1 MVREKRYLPME
12 IYMLGFMLMVNH
24 QDMVNIFGVMELF
37 IGVDSRFKFRL
48 L

>member
-1 MVREKRYLPME
+1 ME
-12 IYMLGFMLMVNH
+12 IYMLGFMLMVNL

-37 IGVDSRFKFRL
+37 IGVYSRFEFRL